1 MKVLLE
7 YFNEK
12 IEEGD
17 VDKTIAA
24 VDLIIEKLPSDP
36 DLVKEVLDPKIITE
50 LHAAL
55 INEFDVAPKAM
66 QLNRRFPNANVR
78 AVMFAKA
85 MRNGLLHVQK

>member
-85 MRNGLLHVQK
+85 MRNGLVHTQK